1 MQVGNGHGRFLRIK
15 QEKNMNEASLIKPD
29 LQFSIV
35 CDSIRRED
43 NGKMMFIG
51 IFEVINAKSFPVT
64 HNELFIA
71 NRWIKGMGSFTE
83 KTKIVN
89 SKDNKIVVETRDVD
103 FELKGIDASHTVI
116 SKFMNIVFHEAG
128 KYQVEI
134 ILNGETVRYYPLI
147 VTQKSYTTS

>member
-1 MQVGNGHGRFLRIK
+1 MDK
-15 QEKNMNEASLIKPD
+15 DSLIKPD

-51 IFEVINAKSFPVT
+51 IFEVIGAKVFPAT
-64 HNELFIA
+64 HHELFIA

-83 KTKIVN
+83 KTRIVN
-89 SKDNKIVVETRDVD
+89 SKDNKVVVETREVGFD
-103 FELKGIDASHTVI
+103 LKGIDASHTVI
-116 SKFMNIVFHEAG
+116 SKFLNIVFHEPG

-134 ILNGETVRYYPLI
+134 VLNNETVRYYPLI
-147 VTQKSYTTS
+147 VAQEH

>member
-1 MQVGNGHGRFLRIK
+1 
-15 QEKNMNEASLIKPD
+15 MNKDSLIKPD

-51 IFEVINAKSFPVT
+51 IFEVIGARTFPAT
-64 HNELFIA
+64 HHELFIA

-83 KTKIVN
+83 RTRIIN
-89 SKDNKIVVETRDVD
+89 SKDNKVVVETKDVN
-103 FELKGIDASHTVI
+103 FELKGIDSSHTVI
-116 SKFMNIVFHEAG
+116 SKFVNIVFHEPA

-134 ILNGETVRYYPLI
+134 LLNGEVVRYYLLI
-147 VTQKSYTTS
+147 VTQEPS

>member
-1 MQVGNGHGRFLRIK
+1 
-15 QEKNMNEASLIKPD
+15 MNENSLIKPD

-51 IFEVINAKSFPVT
+51 IFEVIGAGKFPAT
-64 HNELFIA
+64 HHELFIA

-83 KTKIVN
+83 KARIIN
-89 SKDNKIVVETRDVD
+89 SKDNKVVVETRDVD
-103 FELKGIDASHTVI
+103 FELKGIDHSHTVI
-116 SKFMNIVFHEAG
+116 SKFVNIVFHEPA

-134 ILNGETVRYYPLI
+134 LLNGEVVRYYPLI
-147 VTQKSYTTS
+147 VVQEPK

>member
-1 MQVGNGHGRFLRIK
+1 
-15 QEKNMNEASLIKPD
+15 MNKDSLIKPD

-51 IFEVINAKSFPVT
+51 IFEVIGAKVFPAT
-64 HNELFIA
+64 HHELFIA

-83 KTKIVN
+83 KTRIVN
-89 SKDNKIVVETRDVD
+89 SKDNKIIVETRDVT

-116 SKFMNIVFHEAG
+116 SKFLNIVFHEPG

-134 ILNGETVRYYPLI
+134 VLNNETVRYYPLI
-147 VTQKSYTTS
+147 IAQEH

>member
-1 MQVGNGHGRFLRIK
+1 VVRK
-15 QEKNMNEASLIKPD
+15 ENMNKDSLIKPD

-51 IFEVINAKSFPVT
+51 IFEVIGAAKFPAT
-64 HNELFIA
+64 HHELFIA

-83 KTKIVN
+83 KARIIN
-89 SKDNKIVVETRDVD
+89 SKDNKVVVETRDVD
-103 FELKGIDASHTVI
+103 FELKGIDHSHTVI
-116 SKFMNIVFHEAG
+116 SKFVNIVFHEPA

-134 ILNGETVRYYPLI
+134 LLNGEVVRYYPLI
-147 VTQKSYTTS
+147 VVQEQK